1 MKLTELEPTL
11 VQLFSVTPEGVP
23 YYQPTKKMHKAT
35 GLLLKCPLC
44 HEWQD
49 ANPKDVHY
57 VVLWNSTVPMFLV
70 SPEVASTEA
79 GINCRWEFKGKSL
92 EDLTLIGPRIFFPR
106 CKARFYIE
114 NGMVHL
120 Q

>member
-49 ANPKDVHY
+49 VNPKDVHH
-57 VVLWNSTVPMFLV
+57 VILWNPTVPGNVRVKAVGRF
-70 SPEVASTEA
+70 T
-79 GINCRWEFKGKSL
+79 FQGKSL
-92 EDLTLIGPRIFFPR
+92 EDLTVTEIICFPSCAATFR
-106 CKARFYIE
+106 IE